1 MDFSVVG
8 VMASLTKTLTQ
19 VKVSVL
25 ALSTYNTDWVMI
37 KKDKYRVAMEALRQA
52 GWSVTEQGVE
62 VET

>member
-1 MDFSVVG
+1 
-8 VMASLTKTLTQ
+8 MASLTKTLTQ